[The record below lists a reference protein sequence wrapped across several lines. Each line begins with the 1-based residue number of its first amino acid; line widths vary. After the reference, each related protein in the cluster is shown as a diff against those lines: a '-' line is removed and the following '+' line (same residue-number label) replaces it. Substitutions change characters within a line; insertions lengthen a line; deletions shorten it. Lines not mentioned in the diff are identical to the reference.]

1 MRFFML
7 QIFYDAFSNYSFL
20 AVFFLSMVPTL
31 ESKVSIPFGL
41 SKAIWGSKAL
51 SFFSACFWA
60 CLGCFL
66 PALVVFCLVKTLKK
80 KTCGIWTKKLFSK
93 YEDKIHDKVSDL
105 KKCFLL
111 SSFVA
116 LPLPLTGVYSGAIIA
131 ALTNLKFWK
140 VFLSLLIGE
149 ICSCLIVVL
158 FSVIFKDSCI
168 VLFVSLGLVFVFF
181 IFELVRYF
189 IKLQKQKREIEI
201 K

>member
-1 MRFFML
+1 ML
-7 QIFYDAFSNYSFL
+7 QFFFDAFSNHSFL

-51 SFFSACFWA
+51 SISSACFWA

-66 PALVVFCLVKTLKK
+66 PALVVFWFVKAIKK
-80 KTCGIWTKKLFSK
+80 KTCGVWIEKFVSK
-93 YEDKIHDKVSDL
+93 YENKIQSKVSDL

-111 SSFVA
+111 SSFIA

-149 ICSCLIVVL
+149 ISSCLIVVV
-158 FSVIFKDSCI
+158 FSIIFKDSCI
-168 VLFVSLGLVFVFF
+168 VLFVSLGLVFVFS
-181 IFELVRYF
+181 IFEFLRYF
-189 IKLQKQKREIEI
+189 VKQQKQKREIEI